1 MKELNRKILNIL
13 NSEDSLE
20 SKRSALRCLMPHRR
34 KESKRLLHT
43 VINLLSM
50 HILPVS
56 AYSSFSERLLNSLIE
71 PDYENLQQILDKTN
85 CVFFNA
91 TCGELLWLHY
101 KDKAFADLSMHS
113 YYRELQ
119 SPSYEYSFHFAQASI
134 SICRIYSRCKLPSFP
149 FVDFFD
155 LCSSFVDNHLYDSG
169 FGAVHVLLGLSI
181 CEYEI
186 ERLERPLTLAFN
198 KMETDGNFPQQII
211 FGDALL
217 SFYSITKQK
226 SKCPIVY
233 RRIAEAKEKLADS
246 YDQNNPAQAHRI
258 VHLIQEAM
266 EYWQR
271 SNLPEA
277 NTERKRLA
285 RRIEPV
291 KKLALKGMQLI
302 QTGPIDL
309 RDAMDRIKK
318 SVDSSTFEQVIWN
331 IAWLLPLQSE
341 QSILDEARKSKSFA
355 DDLFPT
361 AMVDSEGRKRY
372 ILPTLSNASKDDL
385 RHICEHHAAE
395 KYKIYA
401 DAILKRYI
409 WIAKERFQ
417 FTEESLAFLVND
429 NGFIPSNRRRS
440 FLKGLVAG
448 FNLDLLYAIPVL
460 MPQIENAVREL
471 AMKCGAVV
479 YKTNACGV
487 EECLSM
493 ESVLNCSELQECMDE
508 NVLFNLKVFYT
519 STYGLGMR
527 NQSGHGLE
535 SDSGLQ
541 SPAGLASW
549 WFALHLCC
557 IFSGEMSKRLL
568 KQHENENS
576 DSCNIS

>member
-1 MKELNRKILNIL
+1 
-13 NSEDSLE
+13 
-20 SKRSALRCLMPHRR
+20 MPHRR

-50 HILPVS
+50 HILPVR

-101 KDKAFADLSMHS
+101 TDKAFADLSMHS

-331 IAWLLPLQSE
+331 IAWLLPMQSE

-395 KYKIYA
+395 KYNIYA

-508 NVLFNLKVFYT
+508 NLLFNLKVFYT

-576 DSCNIS
+576 DSSNIS